1 MLITNVELRENQQ
14 KGETRVTAGNG
25 NGERGRAKVDKGRE
39 RPKASN
45 KPSEKGRGK
54 CAVMALKPSLDAYA
68 AFIHRLHLR
77 PPPPR
82 SPDLPPPPLH
92 GLTFA
97 VKDMHVLLLV
107 LTSPLLLTPDHY
119 PH

>member
-1 MLITNVELRENQQ
+1 
-14 KGETRVTAGNG
+14 
-25 NGERGRAKVDKGRE
+25 
-39 RPKASN
+39 
-45 KPSEKGRGK
+45 
-54 CAVMALKPSLDAYA
+54 MALKPSLDAYA

-97 VKDMHVLLLV
+97 VKDMHIRHQWLRHRVRQPGLGDDARGSV
-107 LTSPLLLTPDHY
+107 VHISRCSRCYRSWRHMRGQNCHGRDGIQHQW
-119 PH
+119 